1 MIHKNYQ
8 FTPDAA
14 GDDAV
19 RVYMSSNSSF
29 SEFIDPKADA
39 VEIGA
44 VYYVRATDAYEAY
57 THFCDENALVPC
69 MKTAFKERMRQA
81 GFKPDKGRKPEWNGR
96 PLAYYHGI
104 KLKKIEVA

>member
-1 MIHKNYQ
+1 
-8 FTPDAA
+8 
-14 GDDAV
+14 
-19 RVYMSSNSSF
+19 MSSNSSF

-69 MKTAFKERMRQA
+69 SKTEFKERMRQA